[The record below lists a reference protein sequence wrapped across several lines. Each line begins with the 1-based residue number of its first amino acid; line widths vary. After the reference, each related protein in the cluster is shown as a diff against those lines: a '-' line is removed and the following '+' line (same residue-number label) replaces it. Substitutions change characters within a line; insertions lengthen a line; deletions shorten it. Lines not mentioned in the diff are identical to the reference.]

1 MNRNFSRE
9 VENNMVNVLDIVEDE
24 YIHPGTR
31 MCAGCAMA
39 LIYRFALKA
48 LGPKTILT
56 VPASCLTVLHGM
68 QGFCTTKVSVLH
80 TPFATTGAAASGIVS
95 SLEEKGLADEICV
108 VAFAGD
114 GGTTDIGIQSLSGAA
129 ERGTNFIYACYD
141 NEAYMNTGV
150 QRSGSTPLG
159 AFTATTPGGKTR
171 AKKNMPKILEAHGI
185 SYVATANGS
194 YPLDLY
200 EKFKKARDI
209 KGTRYI
215 HILSACPPG
224 WGYDPKDTIRI
235 GRLANDTGFWPLYEI
250 INGKFVLSQSSKKFL
265 DPSKRKPIEQ
275 YLNAQKRFTKI
286 SKEDIEAYSQY
297 IEDQWKEIKRRL
309 ENQ

>member
-1 MNRNFSRE
+1 
-9 VENNMVNVLDIVEDE
+9 MVNVMDVREEEFI
-24 YIHPGTR
+24 YPGTR
-31 MCAGCAMA
+31 MCSGCAMA
-39 LIYRFALKA
+39 LIYRIALKA
-48 LGPKTILT
+48 LGSKTIIT

-80 TPFATTGAAASGIVS
+80 TPFATTGASASGIVA

-114 GGTTDIGIQSLSGAA
+114 GGTADIGIQALSGAV

-159 AFTATTPGGKTR
+159 AFTATTPGGKIR
-171 AKKNMPKILEAHGI
+171 PKKNMPKILEAHGI
-185 SYVATANGS
+185 PYVATANGS

-200 EKFKKARDI
+200 EKFQKAREI
-209 KGTRYI
+209 KGSRYI

-224 WGYDPKDTIRI
+224 WGYDPKDTIKL
-235 GRLANDTGFWPLYEI
+235 GKLANDTGFWPLYEV
-250 INGKFVLSQSSKKFL
+250 INGKLIVSKDSKKYL
-265 DPSKRKPIEQ
+265 DPSKRKPIED
-275 YLNAQKRFTKI
+275 YFKAQKRFNNI
-286 SKEDIEAYSQY
+286 SQDDIEVYRRY
-297 IEDQWKEIKRRL
+297 IDDLWNDFKRRI
-309 ENQ
+309 ESQ

>member
-1 MNRNFSRE
+1 
-9 VENNMVNVLDIVEDE
+9 MVNVMDVREEEFI
-24 YIHPGTR
+24 YPGTR
-31 MCAGCAMA
+31 MCSGCAMA
-39 LIYRFALKA
+39 LIYRIALKA
-48 LGPKTILT
+48 LGPKTIIT

-80 TPFATTGAAASGIVS
+80 TPFATTGASASGIVA

-114 GGTTDIGIQSLSGAA
+114 GGTADIGIQALSGAV

-159 AFTATTPGGKTR
+159 AFTATTPGGKIR
-171 AKKNMPKILEAHGI
+171 PKKNMPRILEAHGI
-185 SYVATANGS
+185 PYVATANGS

-200 EKFKKARDI
+200 EKFQKAREI
-209 KGTRYI
+209 KGSKYI

-224 WGYDPKDTIRI
+224 WGYDPKDTIKL
-235 GRLANDTGFWPLYEI
+235 GKLANDTGFWPLYEV
-250 INGKFVLSQSSKKFL
+250 INGKLILSKDSKKYL
-265 DPSKRKPIEQ
+265 DPSKRKPIED
-275 YLNAQKRFTKI
+275 YFKAQKRFNNI
-286 SKEDIEAYSQY
+286 SQDDIEVYRRY
-297 IEDQWKEIKRRL
+297 IDDLWNDFKRRM
-309 ENQ
+309 ESQ